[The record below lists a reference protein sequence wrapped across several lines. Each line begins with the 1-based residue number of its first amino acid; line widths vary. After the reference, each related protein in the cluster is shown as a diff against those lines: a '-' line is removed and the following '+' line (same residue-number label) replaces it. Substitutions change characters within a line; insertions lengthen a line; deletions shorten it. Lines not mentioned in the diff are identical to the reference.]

1 MLQIMLCRIVIQVD
15 FVENFTTK
23 MNCLGESVYWAYNQV
38 TLCTACVWKHGGPH
52 SIVIVS
58 DYLQYGKYAANVFL
72 KKHSATSR
80 FNRPPVSGS
89 CHSYFQMVPQ
99 VNLKWAYCCLALHI
113 ALVRNGVHD
122 IFATS
127 HCKGPV
133 DGIGGTTR
141 RLVSHEVMSGKAEV
155 ITSSEFA

>member
-72 KKHSATSR
+72 KKFCNISIQPSTSFRKLSLVFSDGATS
-80 FNRPPVSGS
+80 
-89 CHSYFQMVPQ
+89 
-99 VNLKWAYCCLALHI
+99 
-113 ALVRNGVHD
+113 
-122 IFATS
+122 
-127 HCKGPV
+127 
-133 DGIGGTTR
+133 
-141 RLVSHEVMSGKAEV
+141 
-155 ITSSEFA
+155 